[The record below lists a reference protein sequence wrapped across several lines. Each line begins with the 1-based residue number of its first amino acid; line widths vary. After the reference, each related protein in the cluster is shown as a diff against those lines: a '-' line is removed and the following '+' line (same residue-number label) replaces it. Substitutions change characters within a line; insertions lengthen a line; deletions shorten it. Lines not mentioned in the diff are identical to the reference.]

1 MGRREVLVC
10 ILTTSFYTEAHKRT
24 KPLTHA
30 FTHAHAHSAKACIP
44 THTHTQHINT
54 YTHTLC
60 DSTNKVGITASV
72 ARIPVLLAPT

>member
-1 MGRREVLVC
+1 MGRREVSLC
-10 ILTTSFYTEAHKRT
+10 ILTATFNTEAHKA
-24 KPLTHA
+24 LTHA
-30 FTHAHAHSAKACIP
+30 FTRARAHSAKACIL
-44 THTHTQHINT
+44 THANT